1 MSIANDQAKPVLVE
15 LENGIAWVTLNRPD
29 KRNAMNPALNAMM
42 VEVLNAL
49 EEDDDCRVVVITG
62 AGESFSAGMD
72 LKEYFR
78 ENDGKP
84 STARYRTYR
93 AAGEWQWRRL
103 RHFAKPTIAMVN
115 GWCFGGA
122 FTPLIA
128 CDLAVAADEAVFGLS
143 EINWGIIPAGNV
155 TKAVRTVMN
164 HRDGLFYV
172 MTGRTFGGAKA
183 AAMGL
188 VNESVPLADLKA
200 HTRDLAETLVGMNPV
215 VLRQAKT
222 AFKNVGEMDWEVAD
236 DYLMAK
242 QEQGRFQD
250 PEKGREQGMRQF
262 LDDKSYKPGLAA
274 YTAKP

>member
-1 MSIANDQAKPVLVE
+1 MSKVNEATAPVLVE
-15 LENGIAWVTLNRPD
+15 LADGVAWVTLNRPE

-42 VEVLNAL
+42 VETLNTL
-49 EEDDDCRVVVITG
+49 EENDEVRVVVITG

-78 ENDGKP
+78 DSDGKP

-122 FTPLIA
+122 FTPMIA
-128 CDLAVAADEAVFGLS
+128 CDLAIAAEEAVFGLS

-155 TKAVRTVMN
+155 TKAVRSVLN
-164 HRDGLFYV
+164 HRDGLYYV
-172 MTGRTFGGAKA
+172 MTGKTFTGVKA

-188 VNESVPLADLKA
+188 VNEAVPLADLRA
-200 HTRDLAETLVGMNPV
+200 HTRDLAATLVGMNPV

-222 AFKNVGEMDWEVAD
+222 AFKNVGDMDWEVAD

-250 PEKGREQGMRQF
+250 PERGREQGMRQF
-262 LDDKSYKPGLAA
+262 LDDKTYKPGLGA
-274 YTAKP
+274 YTAKG